1 MIKSRRIGRVLLLVL
16 AFITGSTYATPL
28 PEFEEF
34 AVGDKLTYQ
43 TRADGRSSSH
53 TFTFSESN
61 PAGVKGTVE
70 IGGQKMTF
78 EAPAHGYLGR
88 ELCLAQ
94 VMTCEW
100 TPPVK
105 MFDRTLKINDS
116 WNATTVVNT
125 GKKILVDEVLQS
137 KVERADRVKVP
148 AGEFDALLVLVSGT
162 IKATTERGDVYKGT
176 LKMRTWFG
184 VVNKRLVL
192 IKRDYENSFGDTF
205 TQELAKLP
213 ELAQ

>member
-1 MIKSRRIGRVLLLVL
+1 MIYSMRVPQTAILLLAL
-16 AFITGSTYATPL
+16 FTASARAAPL
-28 PEFEEF
+28 SEFGEF
-34 AVGDKLTYQ
+34 APGDKLTYQ
-43 TRADGRSSSH
+43 TRADGRTRTH
-53 TFTFSESN
+53 TFTFSESS
-61 PAGVKGTVE
+61 PTGVKGTVE
-70 IGGQKMTF
+70 IGGQQMTF

-105 MFDRTLKINDS
+105 MFDRTAQVNDT
-116 WNATTVVNT
+116 WNTTTVVTT
-125 GKKILVDEVLQS
+125 GKKILVDEILES

-148 AGEFDALLVLVSGT
+148 AGEFDSLLVLTTGS
-162 IKATTERGDVYKGT
+162 IKATTERGEVYKGT

-192 IKRDYENSFGDTF
+192 IKRDYENSFRETF

-213 ELAQ
+213 ELSQ